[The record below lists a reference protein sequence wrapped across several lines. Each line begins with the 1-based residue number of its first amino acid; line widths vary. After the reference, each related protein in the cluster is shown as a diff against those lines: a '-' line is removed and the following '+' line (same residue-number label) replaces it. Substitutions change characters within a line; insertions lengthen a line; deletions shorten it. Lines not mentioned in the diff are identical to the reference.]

1 MTKSIERMQLEYLAK
16 SHRPIWGGHLQRGER
31 ISDPDMQRWLD
42 SGWIEAVGTEG
53 YRITDAGRKALQQ
66 TPGA

>member
-1 MTKSIERMQLEYLAK
+1 MNLARLQLEYLARSDK
-16 SHRPIWGGHLQRGER
+16 PIWGGHLKRGER

-53 YRITDAGRKALQQ
+53 YRITEKGREVLQQ
-66 TPGA
+66 TSGA